1 MHTHLVYTACH
12 TSLFAAMQ
20 HEASGRAS
28 FGHQPEICTLPFT
41 GVYEDLLKA
50 GIIDPTK
57 VVRCALEN
65 AASVARTFLTSDVV
79 VTEIPEAEPQG
90 AGAPGGM
97 DAMGGY

>member
-1 MHTHLVYTACH
+1 MRSFSAVK
-12 TSLFAAMQ
+12 
-20 HEASGRAS
+20 HEAPGRAVPDTE
-28 FGHQPEICTLPFT
+28 GAAFT

-97 DAMGGY
+97 DSMGGY